1 MYSVTSE
8 DDQINVID
16 EILAKDVNNLKY
28 DNFGYD
34 IKNISS
40 LTLDEIYNK
49 PAPVLR
55 KIIDCLTQNNQS
67 SENNEMCQKRKLRKC
82 LAIDLLIS
90 AKNLRYISPLSLAPM
105 LLLYNATGSKTAV
118 EIFSH
123 TLPSGGYT
131 FLQNWLLEL
140 KPDISIS
147 GKSESD
153 LIYAFDNNQ
162 RLQKVWLSRNA
173 NKQTLEVMTNIIKLE
188 LTGYNNQKLSNLHPN
203 LWRKFSHLDFSDNI
217 FFPTKD
223 EVNNSLRKAF
233 ESVLGFT
240 EKDDI
245 VQIKIAEE
253 EVKSKCIQCKQCKK
267 IYNKKKIKC
276 DDCKINI
283 RHGTLGKDPVFTRV
297 APLKREKGLKFNVVS
312 EEVDDTGVKK
322 LGCEYIGVSRSSTS
336 SDHPLFS
343 EKSTSV
349 DKTSCP
355 KICLLEPV
363 FVNPASKSPLKV
375 VLDKIASDAGINSG
389 YRRFVYIVCDGSPM
403 TLVWQLILEDPQ
415 NYSWVIPITGLGHEE
430 MNMVKSF
437 TEMFYDFIL
446 KSFFETQG
454 YTTQKHWPLLKGVQT
469 TTLLLII

>member
-1 MYSVTSE
+1 MQTYAPSFVESHVQTCPTLCYDKEVQTCIISENVSCQIDSTSDIILRLCDEINSLKLKLQDYETTMNEFKIQKQNLYSVTSE

-16 EILAKDVNNLKY
+16 EILSKDVNNLKY

-40 LTLDEIYNK
+40 LSLDEMYNK
-49 PAPVLR
+49 QAPVLR

-90 AKNLRYISPLSLAPM
+90 AKKLRYISPLSLAPM

-203 LWRKFSHLDFSDNI
+203 LWRKFSNLDFSDNI
-217 FFPTKD
+217 FF
-223 EVNNSLRKAF
+223 SYQR
-233 ESVLGFT
+233 
-240 EKDDI
+240 
-245 VQIKIAEE
+245 
-253 EVKSKCIQCKQCKK
+253 
-267 IYNKKKIKC
+267 
-276 DDCKINI
+276 
-283 RHGTLGKDPVFTRV
+283 
-297 APLKREKGLKFNVVS
+297 
-312 EEVDDTGVKK
+312 
-322 LGCEYIGVSRSSTS
+322 
-336 SDHPLFS
+336 
-343 EKSTSV
+343 
-349 DKTSCP
+349 
-355 KICLLEPV
+355 
-363 FVNPASKSPLKV
+363 
-375 VLDKIASDAGINSG
+375 
-389 YRRFVYIVCDGSPM
+389 
-403 TLVWQLILEDPQ
+403 
-415 NYSWVIPITGLGHEE
+415 
-430 MNMVKSF
+430 
-437 TEMFYDFIL
+437 
-446 KSFFETQG
+446 
-454 YTTQKHWPLLKGVQT
+454 
-469 TTLLLII
+469 